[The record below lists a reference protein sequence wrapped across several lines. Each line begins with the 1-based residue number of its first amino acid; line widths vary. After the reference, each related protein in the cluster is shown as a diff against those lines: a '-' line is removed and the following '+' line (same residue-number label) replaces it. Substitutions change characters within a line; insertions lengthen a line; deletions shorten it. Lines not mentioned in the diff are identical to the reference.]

1 MKTIIKVQDL
11 VGGYGDRI
19 ILNRISFAV
28 NRGEILVVLGS
39 SGCGKT
45 TLLKLLLGLLKPISG
60 SIFFWGKDSTRMDE
74 EEFNRLRRKIG
85 LAFQSGALFNSLT
98 AARNVRLPL
107 EELTH
112 LDEEMKDILVR
123 MKLNLVGLGNYG
135 YLMPAELSGGMKK
148 RVGFA
153 RAIALD
159 PRIIFFDEPSA
170 GLDPIMAAGLDQL
183 ILKIRRLLGITMVV
197 VSHELASIRTLADR
211 ILMLDQGRL
220 IFEGTL
226 AEADGS
232 SLPRLRQFF
241 ERKGDEVIQ
250 ADDIRN
256 SPAI

>member
-1 MKTIIKVQDL
+1 MKSIVQVQEL
-11 VGGYGDRI
+11 IGGYGGRI
-19 ILNRISFAV
+19 VLNRISFAV

-45 TLLKLLLGLLKPISG
+45 TLLKHLLGLMDPISG
-60 SIFFWGKDSTRMDE
+60 SISYWGKNTARLDE

-85 LAFQSGALFNSLT
+85 LAFQGGALFNSLS

-107 EELTH
+107 DELTH
-112 LDEEMKDILVR
+112 LDEELKDILVR
-123 MKLNLVGLGNYG
+123 IKLDMVGLGNYG

-153 RAIALD
+153 RSIVLD
-159 PRIIFFDEPSA
+159 PEIIYFDEPSA

-183 ILKIRRLLGITMVV
+183 ILKMRRLLGITMVV

-211 ILMLDQGRL
+211 ILMLDRGRI

-226 AEADGS
+226 AEADS
-232 SLPRLRQFF
+232 SKIPRLRQFF
-241 ERKGDEVIQ
+241 DRKE
-250 ADDIRN
+250 DDKIRAPV
-256 SPAI
+256 SGEPAG